1 MEPLFV
7 VHLIDDAPAPDG
19 QAAYFY
25 SSSFVLVLQID
36 SAVFLCRGTVDP
48 LDTFDELCD
57 GLAVYDVAFPQ
68 IIGVA
73 IELKFYPVVK
83 SFLSSQYRDSTN
95 LVVPDLLRF
104 IATAVEI
111 SFCVA
116 H

>member
-48 LDTFDELCD
+48 LDTFDEL
-57 GLAVYDVAFPQ
+57 
-68 IIGVA
+68 
-73 IELKFYPVVK
+73 
-83 SFLSSQYRDSTN
+83 
-95 LVVPDLLRF
+95 
-104 IATAVEI
+104 
-111 SFCVA
+111 
-116 H
+116 